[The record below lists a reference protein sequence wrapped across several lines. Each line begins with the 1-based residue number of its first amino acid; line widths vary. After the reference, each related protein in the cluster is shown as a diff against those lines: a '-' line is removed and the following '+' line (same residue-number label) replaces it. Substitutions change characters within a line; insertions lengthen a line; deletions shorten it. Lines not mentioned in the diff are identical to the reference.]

1 MYCTFYCYL
10 LFELH
15 YNNCYFIIFSYFYD
29 KLHTKPEINL
39 ISLFYENKMYIY
51 VKKILGLQVQM
62 KAFLLNYGITFKIDL
77 MKILVFW
84 DTLKWTWNEWEYN
97 LKPSFNDMVKIQHSV
112 TYSVFLKKT
121 VELNFCEKIIPHIFT
136 VILFFNVCK

>member
-1 MYCTFYCYL
+1 MKLFNFFFFSYVISYMQSYVYCTFYCYL

-51 VKKILGLQVQM
+51 VKKILNLQVQM

-84 DTLKWTWNEWEYN
+84 DTLK
-97 LKPSFNDMVKIQHSV
+97 
-112 TYSVFLKKT
+112 
-121 VELNFCEKIIPHIFT
+121 
-136 VILFFNVCK
+136 